1 MIYYDKA
8 DIRAVLIKTLYDL
21 DDFNCY
27 REFGHSEDSVRFGI
41 DRISDDQKDNNLV
54 TIVIRK
60 TEPGLA
66 SQMPIIGQF
75 VFNRYDFADRLETIV
90 YVVDNI
96 CSLNNQ

>member
-21 DDFNCY
+21 DNFNCY
-27 REFGHSEDSVRFGI
+27 REFGRSEDAVRFGI
-41 DRISDDQKDNNLV
+41 DRLPFDQEDDNEVK
-54 TIVIRK
+54 IVIRK

-75 VFNRYDFADRLETIV
+75 VFNRNDFADRLETIV

-96 CSLNNQ
+96 RSLNNQ